1 MIDASLID
9 YVAEPDL
16 GVISRTGWIPPE
28 DMAFDD
34 WEHTLRG
41 FIEAQNSLNW
51 LVGDGLNYGERKWGE
66 MYAQA
71 ILVTDWA
78 YQRLADAKWVAAA
91 VPQENRRDNLTWTH
105 HKHVAKLPPVAQD
118 EWLAQADEN
127 GWSTAELRGRMNGT
141 KKLPEPDVVIEP
153 APRDAKRL
161 FVELATIM
169 ATGEDAVQW
178 SRTLSRREYEQLIG
192 CQILA
197 GELTKTLSRLVRNYE
212 KESEGY

>member
-1 MIDASLID
+1 MIDASLVD
-9 YVAEPDL
+9 YAAEPDL

-28 DMAFDD
+28 DMAFED

-161 FVELATIM
+161 FIELATIV
-169 ATGEDAVQW
+169 ATGEDVSAW
-178 SRTLSRREYEQLIG
+178 ANGLSSREVDQVPPCVMMAEN
-192 CQILA
+192 
-197 GELTKTLSRLVRNYE
+197 LTRHFSNMARVWE
-212 KESEGY
+212 